1 MEPFLQSFFAE
12 TLSFPIWDGL
22 IMAASF
28 AFIGFGL
35 LWKDP
40 RPISWLAI
48 AKILIAWTAV
58 RYLDSWLIFH
68 NGLIE
73 GAWPII
79 WTGFGVL
86 GIGLAQRANKH
97 DLDAS

>member
-1 MEPFLQSFFAE
+1 MQAFFTSFLAE
-12 TLSFPIWDGL
+12 TLSFPLWDGL
-22 IMAASF
+22 IMAGSF
-28 AFIGFGL
+28 LALGFFI

-40 RPISWLAI
+40 RPFSWLAL
-48 AKILIAWTAV
+48 AKILVAWTAV

-79 WTGFGVL
+79 WTSFGVL
-86 GIGLAQRANKH
+86 GVGLAQWANKH
-97 DLDAS
+97 DSNAS